1 MLPIQLQLDWK
12 PNAQFAG
19 ILVAHHFKWYE
30 QQGIDLQIRPWEP
43 YLNQVD
49 VLKESGNVI
58 ISTED
63 NLLIR
68 GRENGQ
74 PIKAIA
80 TMMQYS
86 GIGWITL
93 TSSNIHAISDFA
105 GKRIGIHGDGETAI
119 KITLEQFGL
128 GVSDVEIVEIGYDYP
143 QLLQSGEF
151 DAIQCLVMVEPLEL
165 VDEGF
170 DIQVIPAYKWGYEV
184 YSQVIAT
191 SEQLIEAEPNRI
203 QQFLQTTF
211 DGWRYAFTHTQ
222 EAANIVVSQYLH
234 ESTSEMQENLIK
246 ALYPLFIGQLGPEKL
261 GWMNA
266 ARWAKSI
273 KYLIDYNVIQQA
285 FKPEE
290 IMTNYFM
297 EQIYGLDEVNSMP

>member
-1 MLPIQLQLDWK
+1 MLPIKLQLDWK

-19 ILVAHHFKWYE
+19 ILVAHHLKWYE
-30 QQGIDLQIRPWEP
+30 AQGIDLQICPWAP

-49 VLKESGNVI
+49 VLKENENVI
-58 ISTED
+58 VSTED

-74 PIKAIA
+74 AIKAIA

-93 TSSNIHAISDFA
+93 TSSGINSISDFK

-119 KITLEQFGL
+119 KITLGQFGID
-128 GVSDVEIVEIGYDYP
+128 SNDVEIVEIGYDYP
-143 QLLQSGEF
+143 QLLQAGDF

-165 VDEGF
+165 ADEGF
-170 DIQVIPAYKWGYEV
+170 EIQVIPAYKWGYEV

-191 SEQLIEAEPNRI
+191 SEQLITAEPDMIKR
-203 QQFLQTTF
+203 FLQITF
-211 DGWRYAFTHTQ
+211 DGWRYAFMHPQ

-234 ESTSEMQENLIK
+234 ESNEPMQEKLIK

-261 GWMNA
+261 GWMDTS
-266 ARWAKSI
+266 RWAKSI
-273 KYLIDYNVIQQA
+273 EYLTNYNVIQQP
-285 FKPEE
+285 FQPEE

-297 EQIYGLDEVNSMP
+297 EQIYGADETSSGA

>member
-1 MLPIQLQLDWK
+1 MLPIKLQLDWK

-30 QQGIDLQIRPWEP
+30 QQEIDLQIMPWVP

-49 VLKESGNVI
+49 TLKEEENVI

-68 GRENGQ
+68 GRANGQ
-74 PIKAIA
+74 KVKAIA

-93 TSSNIHAISDFA
+93 KSSNIRSIADLA

-128 GVSDVEIVEIGYDYP
+128 SADNVEIVEIGYDYP

-165 VDEGF
+165 EEEGF
-170 DIQVIPAYKWGYEV
+170 EIQVMPAYEWGYEV

-191 SEQLIEAEPNRI
+191 SDRLIETEPKAI
-203 QQFLQTTF
+203 KQFLQATF
-211 DGWRYAFTHTQ
+211 DGWRYAFAHPQ
-222 EAANIVVSQYLH
+222 EAANIIVTHYLDD
-234 ESTSEMQENLIK
+234 STAHMQEKIIK
-246 ALYPLFIGQLGPEKL
+246 ALYPLFIGQLNLDKL
-261 GWMNA
+261 GWMEPS
-266 ARWAKSI
+266 RWLKSI
-273 KYLIDYNVIQQA
+273 YYLNNYKLIEHSLS
-285 FKPEE
+285 PEE
-290 IMTNYFM
+290 VMTNEFM
-297 EQIYGLDEVNSMP
+297 KQIYEANKGLSV

>member
-19 ILVAHHFKWYE
+19 ILVAHHLKWYE
-30 QQGIDLQIRPWEP
+30 EQNIDLQIMPWVP
-43 YLNQVD
+43 YLNQVN
-49 VLKESGNVI
+49 VLKADGNI
-58 ISTED
+58 IVSTED

-68 GRENGQ
+68 GRASGQ
-74 PIKAIA
+74 NIKAIA

-93 TSSNIHAISDFA
+93 KSSNINSIADFA

-128 GVSDVEIVEIGYDYP
+128 NTNDVEIIEIGYDYP

-165 VDEGF
+165 EEEEF
-170 DIQVIPAYKWGYEV
+170 DIQVFPAYEWGYEV

-191 SEQLIEAEPNRI
+191 SDRLITTEPEKVK
-203 QQFLQTTF
+203 QFLQTTF
-211 DGWRYAFTHTQ
+211 DGWRYAFANPQ
-222 EAANIVVSQYLH
+222 EAASIIVSHYLH
-234 ESTSEMQENLIK
+234 ESTEAMQKKIIK
-246 ALYPLFIGQLGPEKL
+246 ALYPLFIGKLGLEKL
-261 GWMNA
+261 GWMEA
-266 ARWAKSI
+266 SRWSKSI
-273 KYLIDYNVIQQA
+273 YYLSNYNLIEQPFEA
-285 FKPEE
+285 EE
-290 IMTNYFM
+290 VMTNHFM
-297 EQIYGLDEVNSMP
+297 EQLIHGTTI